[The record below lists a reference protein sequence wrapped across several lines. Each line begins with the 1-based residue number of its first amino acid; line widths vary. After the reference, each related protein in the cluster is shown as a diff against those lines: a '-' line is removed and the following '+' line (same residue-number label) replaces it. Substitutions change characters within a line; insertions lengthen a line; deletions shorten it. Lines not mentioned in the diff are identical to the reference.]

1 MLSGVHS
8 AFEPCQPAPSSTITA
23 CAPGTTVLAIS
34 ARCSFL
40 RIGKGHDEGG
50 GSGAFR
56 TDGSKYV
63 SPFVASI
70 TWRARA
76 GSAPGPN
83 TGERSLLSDPRFIL
97 EPDFQWFA
105 AGFRRQCRRYQ
116 LREVF
121 F

>member
-1 MLSGVHS
+1 MGPYRSMLNAVG
-8 AFEPCQPAPSSTITA
+8 I
-23 CAPGTTVLAIS
+23 
-34 ARCSFL
+34 
-40 RIGKGHDEGG
+40 
-50 GSGAFR
+50 
-56 TDGSKYV
+56 

-105 AGFRRQCRRYQ
+105 AGFRRRCRRYQ

-121 F
+121 FECRLCGRIPIEDVRGAPKAA

>member
-8 AFEPCQPAPSSTITA
+8 AFDRDAPSSTIHV
-23 CAPGTTVLAIS
+23 PLERRFWRFR
-34 ARCSFL
+34 RCSF
-40 RIGKGHDEGG
+40 IACVSAKGDEGG

>member
-1 MLSGVHS
+1 MCPWNDGFGDFGEVFIH
-8 AFEPCQPAPSSTITA
+8 
-23 CAPGTTVLAIS
+23 
-34 ARCSFL
+34 RL

-105 AGFRRQCRRYQ
+105 AGFRRRCRRYQ
-116 LREVF
+116 LRERF
-121 F
+121 FLNAACKTRSD

>member
-1 MLSGVHS
+1 M
-8 AFEPCQPAPSSTITA
+8 PA
-23 CAPGTTVLAIS
+23 CAIKHDYGMCPWNDGFGDFGEVFIH
-34 ARCSFL
+34 RL

-70 TWRARA
+70 TWRSRA